1 MGVLAE
7 LPQPPLLRL
16 RCSRTDVLRRVLER
30 QPAWGHAT
38 ASQHQ
43 QDGERGV
50 TCYRLAA
57 ESFFVM
63 VHWRWSGGQWEER
76 DFDVVP
82 GTVVSLRLV
91 LDAADPQQITRLLD
105 LPPTRAFA
113 KGDSGPHA
121 RRFRDEGLWIHEVM
135 PRGFHW
141 PEEKVAELV
150 ALLRGRPGW
159 RDVLRLPGVTWS
171 GVTVQLRGCQERM
184 GGFALDPAS
193 LEALVSLSLQLD
205 LELLAE

>member
-1 MGVLAE
+1 MGALAE

-63 VHWRWSGGQWEER
+63 VHWRWSGGQW
-76 DFDVVP
+76 
-82 GTVVSLRLV
+82 
-91 LDAADPQQITRLLD
+91 
-105 LPPTRAFA
+105 
-113 KGDSGPHA
+113 
-121 RRFRDEGLWIHEVM
+121 
-135 PRGFHW
+135 
-141 PEEKVAELV
+141 
-150 ALLRGRPGW
+150 
-159 RDVLRLPGVTWS
+159 
-171 GVTVQLRGCQERM
+171 
-184 GGFALDPAS
+184 
-193 LEALVSLSLQLD
+193 
-205 LELLAE
+205 